1 MTPPHPT
8 PTPPKPPPSGDTSP
22 RSRSQLPRPDT
33 CKRPLFSLSPSSPQ
47 PWLRLMEPGQLQQ
60 WGRGWGA
67 QQLDGGRALPRLG
80 RVPAGAGEEGEA
92 RVSSA
97 RFSLQA
103 GGMRARDSILTLLH
117 NSSWSFR
124 GRQVSVA
131 SIESKATK
139 GQGYMSKTL
148 RDLALS
154 HILHP
159 QQPSHSPANS
169 RSWRTKPGPLPPDKK
184 IWQYR
189 SLAM

>member
-1 MTPPHPT
+1 MQEAPLLLVPILPAALAEIDGARTAAAVGEGLGRT
-8 PTPPKPPPSGDTSP
+8 TAGRREGPSPAG
-22 RSRSQLPRPDT
+22 Q
-33 CKRPLFSLSPSSPQ
+33 SPSRR
-47 PWLRLMEPGQLQQ
+47 WR
-60 WGRGWGA
+60 GRRGKG
-67 QQLDGGRALPRLG
+67 LLCTVL
-80 RVPAGAGEEGEA
+80 
-92 RVSSA
+92 
-97 RFSLQA
+97 LT

-131 SIESKATK
+131 STESKATK